1 MGAGVRSII
10 AGMSSLT
17 DPQTPEQMAHA
28 TVTWLLAGAARGE
41 HIDGSRW
48 ETSIVA
54 CITAALDEQR
64 EAIARMVEAGQGT
77 AAEMAARIRSMTS
90 KPRR

>member
-1 MGAGVRSII
+1 
-10 AGMSSLT
+10 MSSLT
-17 DPQTPEQMAHA
+17 DPQTPEQMAHV

-41 HIDGSRW
+41 HIDGARW

-77 AAEMAARIRSMTS
+77 PAKIAARIRAMAP
-90 KPRR
+90 KPGR